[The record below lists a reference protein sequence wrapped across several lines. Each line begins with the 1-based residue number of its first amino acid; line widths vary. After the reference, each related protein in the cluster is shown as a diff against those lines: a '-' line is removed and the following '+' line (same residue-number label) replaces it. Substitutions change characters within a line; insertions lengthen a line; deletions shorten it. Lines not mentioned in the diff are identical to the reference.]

1 MVGNEE
7 RVCAGKD
14 GGGFERRNEPGHLST
29 TGQRGEAVRKLC
41 VPFLLAVAGFIPHVA
56 CAQIPAAKEVVKSEA
71 YTSFEPVAR
80 GKEFQIAV
88 VLKIRDGFHI
98 NARKP
103 TLEYL
108 IPTDLKIEVPAGYK
122 ASDVTYPDG
131 TLKSFAFSQNE
142 KLNVYTGTVILH
154 LKVTP
159 PADAPLGA
167 QHIPL
172 KLRYQACN
180 DSVCLPPV
188 RQDVDAAFTV
198 AAAGKAAHSEL
209 FKHQ

>member
-1 MVGNEE
+1 M
-7 RVCAGKD
+7 K
-14 GGGFERRNEPGHLST
+14 
-29 TGQRGEAVRKLC
+29 KLL
-41 VPFLLAVAGFIPHVA
+41 VPFFMLLIGLAPRISQ
-56 CAQIPAAKEVVKSEA
+56 AQIPAAKDVVKAEA

-108 IPTDLKIEVPAGYK
+108 IPTDLKVELPAGYK
-122 ASDVTYPDG
+122 ATEVSYPDG
-131 TLKSFAFSQNE
+131 SLKSFAFSQSE
-142 KLNVYTGTVILH
+142 KLNVYTGTVVLH
-154 LKVTP
+154 LKAT
-159 PADAPLGA
+159 APTEAALGA
-167 QHIPL
+167 QHIPM

-188 RQDVDAAFTV
+188 RQDVNASFTI
-198 AAAGKAAHSEL
+198 ATTAKPTHAEL
-209 FKHQ
+209 FKQK

>member
-1 MVGNEE
+1 M
-7 RVCAGKD
+7 K
-14 GGGFERRNEPGHLST
+14 
-29 TGQRGEAVRKLC
+29 K
-41 VPFLLAVAGFIPHVA
+41 FLLPFIVVLIGLAPGISK
-56 CAQIPAAKEVVKSEA
+56 AQIPAAKDVVKSEA

-103 TLEYL
+103 IQEYL
-108 IPTDLKIEVPAGYK
+108 IPTDLKVDLPAGYK
-122 ASDVTYPDG
+122 ATEVTYPDG
-131 TLKSFAFSQNE
+131 TLKSFTFSKTE

-154 LKVTP
+154 LKATA
-159 PADAPLGA
+159 PADATLGA
-167 QHIPL
+167 AHIPL

-188 RQDVDAAFTV
+188 RQDIDTAFSV
-198 AAAGKAAHSEL
+198 AAAAKPAHSEL

>member
-1 MVGNEE
+1 M
-7 RVCAGKD
+7 K
-14 GGGFERRNEPGHLST
+14 
-29 TGQRGEAVRKLC
+29 K
-41 VPFLLAVAGFIPHVA
+41 FLIAFVLALIGSAPRA
-56 CAQIPAAKEVVKSEA
+56 TYAQIPNAKDVVKSEA

-108 IPTDLKIEVPAGYK
+108 IPTDLKLELPAGYK
-122 ASDVTYPDG
+122 ASEITYPEG
-131 TLKSFAFSQNE
+131 TLKSFTFSKTE
-142 KLNVYTGTVILH
+142 KLNVYTGTVVLH
-154 LKVTP
+154 LKATA
-159 PADAPLGA
+159 PADAALGA
-167 QHIPL
+167 QHIPM

-188 RQDVDAAFTV
+188 RQDVDAAFTI
-198 AAAGKAAHSEL
+198 AATARPAHPGL
-209 FKHQ
+209 FQRR